1 MATRIARLARPKGV
15 PPGANHW
22 GRPLT
27 RMSSD
32 NRLDEPMSWRL
43 GTGLLVLLAICLV
56 PAVAGAALYLNHLRD
71 MALRDAYR
79 AADLVAIGTSERLRW
94 LLQDAEAMLASVAAR
109 PKVRKVDP
117 TDCDPILAEFRVIS
131 PAFKTL
137 ALRLTDGRSLCS
149 ELRQPPSQQSV
160 AASPWFQ
167 AAIRQPGFH
176 ASDGHV
182 GAVRQEWTVRLTHPV
197 KDASGQ
203 TVALLITPLDLQQ
216 LQERLFAQLP
226 ASTVAAVVDAANRVL
241 VRSTRQDERAGK
253 PVVEAVAQV
262 IDALRQ
268 DARHAGVQAP
278 VSRQFAEIGADGVR
292 RLYVARTVPM
302 SDWVVVSGVPEDETL
317 QGYYATRNRSLTVIL
332 AVLLVAS
339 LAAWRVSR
347 GIRQPIQGLAA
358 AALSA
363 ARGDLVPRAP
373 ETGPTEIRDVA
384 REFNSMVVA
393 TAEARERLRASER
406 EYRTLLQN
414 LPVAV
419 VSHAP
424 DGSVELFNDRASE
437 LLRMTPEQMKGTAA
451 DSPVWHFVDAHGER
465 VQPLDYPVARVLRTR
480 LPLSPQ
486 TYGIVG
492 ADAAAA
498 HTWVLVTG
506 YPQLDGAGRLLHAV
520 VAFVDISAQ
529 HDAEQL
535 RLAKESAE
543 AASQAKSDF
552 LSRLSHELRT
562 PLNAIIGFTQL
573 IQMDPQLQANR
584 RAQLGHVL
592 GAGEHLLSLIEQIL
606 DISSIESGQQKVAT
620 QAVPLARVARRP
632 ASRSAARWRRLGR
645 VEVELAGPVP
655 GGADQ
660 ASVYVQTDPT
670 RLRQVVMNLLS
681 NAIKY
686 NRPQGSV
693 RLTVR
698 LDAAG
703 GEGPD
708 VHVDIIDSGI
718 GLAPTQLERLFE
730 PFNRVGAERTD
741 VEGHGL
747 GLAHSRA
754 LARSM
759 GGDITVDQPARQGL
773 VLHVA
778 SAPDGQLEFRSVT
791 FWCALVGS
799 TEPAV
804 FRRLPHGCRRDDR
817 LRQVGNRSP
826 TAAPV
831 SPGPEPARS

>member
-1 MATRIARLARPKGV
+1 
-15 PPGANHW
+15 
-22 GRPLT
+22 
-27 RMSSD
+27 MSSD

-109 PKVRKVDP
+109 PQVRKVDP
-117 TDCDPILAEFRVIS
+117 TACDPILAEFRVIS

-149 ELRQPPSQQSV
+149 ELQQPPSQQSV

-203 TVALLITPLDLQQ
+203 TVALLITPLDLRQ

-226 ASTVAAVVDAANRVL
+226 ASNVAAVVDAANRVL

-253 PVVEAVAQV
+253 PVVEAVVQV
-262 IDALRQ
+262 MDALRQ

-302 SDWVVVSGVPEDETL
+302 IDWMVVSGVPEEETL

-347 GIRQPIQGLAA
+347 GIRQPVQGLAA

-406 EYRTLLQN
+406 EYWTLLQN

-424 DGSVELFNDRASE
+424 DGSVELFNDRACA

-465 VQPLDYPVARVLRTR
+465 VQPHDYPVARVLRTR

-492 ADAAAA
+492 ADAATA

-506 YPQLDGAGRLLHAV
+506 YPQLDGAGHLLHAV

-543 AASQAKSDF
+543 AASQAKSNF

-573 IQMDPQLQANR
+573 VQMDPQLQADR

-592 GAGEHLLSLIEQIL
+592 GAGEHLLLLIEQIL

-620 QAVPLARVARRP
+620 QAVPLAALLEACVEICRPLAQAR
-632 ASRSAARWRRLGR
+632 G

-655 GGADQ
+655 GGADP
-660 ASVYVQTDPT
+660 ASVHVQTDPT

-703 GEGPD
+703 DEGPD

-759 GGDITVDQPARQGL
+759 GGDITVDSQPGKGSCFT
-773 VLHVA
+773 LHLHRTGNSTA
-778 SAPDGQLEFRSVT
+778 GQ
-791 FWCALVGS
+791 
-799 TEPAV
+799 
-804 FRRLPHGCRRDDR
+804 
-817 LRQVGNRSP
+817 
-826 TAAPV
+826 
-831 SPGPEPARS
+831 

>member
-1 MATRIARLARPKGV
+1 
-15 PPGANHW
+15 
-22 GRPLT
+22 
-27 RMSSD
+27 
-32 NRLDEPMSWRL
+32 
-43 GTGLLVLLAICLV
+43 
-56 PAVAGAALYLNHLRD
+56 
-71 MALRDAYR
+71 LRDAYR
-79 AADLVAIGTSERLRW
+79 AADLVAIGTSDRLRW

-109 PKVRKVDP
+109 PQVRTADP
-117 TDCDPILAEFRVIS
+117 TACDPILAEFRAIS

-137 ALRLTDGRSLCS
+137 ALRLVDGRSLCS
-149 ELRQPPSQQSV
+149 ELTQPPTQESV

-167 AAIRQPGFH
+167 AAVHQPGFH
-176 ASDGHV
+176 VSDGHL
-182 GAVRQEWTVRLTHPV
+182 GAVRNEWTVRLTYPV
-197 KDASGQ
+197 KDTSGQ
-203 TVALLITPLDLQQ
+203 TVALLITPLDLRQ

-226 ASTVAAVVDAANRVL
+226 AANLGAVVDAANRVL

-253 PVVEAVAQV
+253 PAVEGVALG
-262 IDALRQ
+262 IGALRQ
-268 DARHAGVQAP
+268 DARHAGVRAP
-278 VSRQFAEIGADGVR
+278 ASQQFPGIGIDGVR
-292 RLYVARTVPM
+292 RLFVVRTVPM

-317 QGYYATRNRSLTVIL
+317 QDYYATRNRSLALIL
-332 AVLLVAS
+332 AVLLVAGV
-339 LAAWRVSR
+339 AAWRVSR
-347 GIRQPIQGLAA
+347 GIRLPILGLATA
-358 AALSA
+358 ARSV

-373 ETGPTEIRDVA
+373 EAGPTEIRDVA

-393 TAEARERLRASER
+393 TAEARERLRASEL

-419 VSHAP
+419 VSHAG
-424 DGSVELFNDRASE
+424 DGSVELFNDRACA

-451 DSPVWHFVDAHGER
+451 DSPVWHFVDARCER
-465 VQPLDYPVARVLRTR
+465 VQPRDYPVARVLRTR
-480 LPLSPQ
+480 QPLSPQ
-486 TYGIVG
+486 TFGIVG
-492 ADAAAA
+492 ADAVAA

-506 YPQLDGAGRLLHAV
+506 YPQIDGAGRLLHAV

-573 IQMDPQLQANR
+573 IQMDPQLQADR

-592 GAGEHLLSLIEQIL
+592 SAGEHLLLLINQIL

-620 QAVPLARVARRP
+620 QVVPLAPLLETCVAICRP
-632 ASRSAARWRRLGR
+632 LAQSSAVAL
-645 VEVELAGPVP
+645 EVAGPVP
-655 GGADQ
+655 GEPGLASLQVQ
-660 ASVYVQTDPT
+660 ADPT

-681 NAIKY
+681 NAVKY

-693 RLTVR
+693 SLAVR
-698 LDAAG
+698 QDAAG

-708 VHVDIIDSGI
+708 VHVDITDSGI
-718 GLAPTQLERLFE
+718 GLAPPQLERLFE

-759 GGDITVDQPARQGL
+759 GGEITVTSQPGQGSCFTLHLHRADRPTAGPQPAR
-773 VLHVA
+773 
-778 SAPDGQLEFRSVT
+778 
-791 FWCALVGS
+791 AL
-799 TEPAV
+799 
-804 FRRLPHGCRRDDR
+804 
-817 LRQVGNRSP
+817 
-826 TAAPV
+826 
-831 SPGPEPARS
+831 

>member
-1 MATRIARLARPKGV
+1 
-15 PPGANHW
+15 
-22 GRPLT
+22 
-27 RMSSD
+27 
-32 NRLDEPMSWRL
+32 MSWRL
-43 GTGLLVLLAICLV
+43 GTGLLALLAICLV

-71 MALRDAYR
+71 TALRDAYR

-109 PKVRKVDP
+109 PQVRKVDP
-117 TDCDPILAEFRVIS
+117 TACDPILAEFRVIS

-149 ELRQPPSQQSV
+149 ELTQPPSQQSV

-176 ASDGHV
+176 ASDGHL
-182 GAVRQEWTVRLTHPV
+182 GAVRQEWTVRLTYPV

-203 TVALLITPLDLQQ
+203 TVALLITPLDLRQ

-226 ASTVAAVVDAANRVL
+226 AGNLGAVVDAANRVL
-241 VRSTRQDERAGK
+241 VRSTRQDERAGQ
-253 PVVEAVAQV
+253 PAVEAVAQV

-268 DARHAGVQAP
+268 DARHAGARAP
-278 VSRQFAEIGADGVR
+278 VSRQFAEIGIDGVR
-292 RLYVARTVPM
+292 RLFVVRTVPM
-302 SDWVVVSGVPEDETL
+302 SDWVVVSGVAEEETL
-317 QGYYATRNRSLTVIL
+317 QGYYATRNRSLAVIL
-332 AVLLVAS
+332 AVLLVAG

-347 GIRQPIQGLAA
+347 GIRLPIQGLAA
-358 AALSA
+358 AARSV

-373 ETGPTEIRDVA
+373 EAGPTEIRDVA

-419 VSHAP
+419 VSHAR
-424 DGSVELFNDRASE
+424 DGSVELFNDRACA

-451 DSPVWHFVDAHGER
+451 DSPVWHFVDARGER
-465 VQPLDYPVARVLRTR
+465 VQPHDYPVAQLLRTR

-486 TYGIVG
+486 TFGIVG

-506 YPQLDGAGRLLHAV
+506 YPQLDGEGRLLHAV

-573 IQMDPQLQANR
+573 ILMDPQLQADR

-592 GAGEHLLSLIEQIL
+592 SAGEHLLSLIDQIL
-606 DISSIESGQQKVAT
+606 DISSIESGQQQVAT
-620 QAVPLARVARRP
+620 QAVPLAPLLETCVAICRP
-632 ASRSAARWRRLGR
+632 LAQARAVAL
-645 VEVELAGPVP
+645 EVAGPVP
-655 GGADQ
+655 GEPDL
-660 ASVYVQTDPT
+660 ASVRVQADPT

-681 NAIKY
+681 NAVKY

-693 RLTVR
+693 RLAVR
-698 LDAAG
+698 QDAAG
-703 GEGPD
+703 RRRPRRACRHHRLRHRSGSGRSWSGCSSPSTVSAPNGPASR
-708 VHVDIIDSGI
+708 VTGSGWRI
-718 GLAPTQLERLFE
+718 
-730 PFNRVGAERTD
+730 RVRWRVRWA
-741 VEGHGL
+741 
-747 GLAHSRA
+747 
-754 LARSM
+754 ARSPSPAS
-759 GGDITVDQPARQGL
+759 PARAR
-773 VLHVA
+773 A
-778 SAPDGQLEFRSVT
+778 SRCT
-791 FWCALVGS
+791 C
-799 TEPAV
+799 
-804 FRRLPHGCRRDDR
+804 
-817 LRQVGNRSP
+817 
-826 TAAPV
+826 TARAT
-831 SPGPEPARS
+831 

>member
-1 MATRIARLARPKGV
+1 MASDDRP
-15 PPGANHW
+15 H
-22 GRPLT
+22 
-27 RMSSD
+27 
-32 NRLDEPMSWRL
+32 EPTSWRL
-43 GTGLLVLLAICLV
+43 GTGLLALLAICLV

-79 AADLVAIGTSERLRW
+79 AADLVAIGASVSLRW

-109 PKVRKVDP
+109 PQVRGVDP
-117 TDCDPILAEFRVIS
+117 AACDPILADFRVIS

-149 ELRQPPSQQSV
+149 ELPQPPSQESV

-176 ASDGHV
+176 VSDGHLGV
-182 GAVRQEWTVRLTHPV
+182 VRQEWTVRLTYPV

-203 TVALLITPLDLQQ
+203 TVALLITPLDLRQ
-216 LQERLFAQLP
+216 LQQRLFAQLP
-226 ASTVAAVVDAANRVL
+226 ASNVGAVVDAANRVL
-241 VRSTRQDERAGK
+241 VRSSRHDERVGK
-253 PVVEAVAQV
+253 PAVEAVALV
-262 IDALRQ
+262 MDALRQ
-268 DARHAGVQAP
+268 DARRAGVQAP
-278 VSRQFAEIGADGVR
+278 VSRQFSEIGPDGVR
-292 RLYVARTVPM
+292 RLYVMRTVPA
-302 SDWVVVSGVPEDETL
+302 SDWLVASGVPEEETL
-317 QGYYATRNRSLTVIL
+317 QGYYATRNRSLALIL
-332 AVLLVAS
+332 AVLLVAGVAS
-339 LAAWRVSR
+339 WRISR
-347 GIRQPIQGLAA
+347 SIRLPIQGLAEA
-358 AALSA
+358 ARSV
-363 ARGDLVPRAP
+363 ARGDPVPRAP
-373 ETGPTEIRDVA
+373 KAGPTEVRDVA

-414 LPVAV
+414 LPAAV
-419 VSHAP
+419 VSHAR
-424 DGSVELFNDRASE
+424 DGSVELFNDRACA
-437 LLRMTPEQMKGTAA
+437 LLRMTPEQMRGTAA

-465 VQPLDYPVARVLRTR
+465 VEPRDYPVARVLRTR

-486 TYGIVG
+486 TFGIVG
-492 ADAAAA
+492 ADAVAA

-506 YPQLDGAGRLLHAV
+506 YPHLDDEGRLLHAV

-529 HDAEQL
+529 HDAEHL

-562 PLNAIIGFTQL
+562 PLNAINGFSQL
-573 IQMDPQLQANR
+573 ILMDPQLQAER

-592 GAGEHLLSLIEQIL
+592 SAGEHLLALIDQIL
-606 DISSIESGQQKVAT
+606 DISSIESGQQKLAT
-620 QAVPLARVARRP
+620 QAVPLAPLLETCVAICRP
-632 ASRSAARWRRLGR
+632 LAQAGAVG
-645 VEVELAGPVP
+645 VELAGPVP
-655 GGADQ
+655 GEPDP
-660 ASVYVQTDPT
+660 ASVQVQADPT

-693 RLTVR
+693 RLAVR

-708 VHVDIIDSGI
+708 VHVDITDSGI
-718 GLAPTQLERLFE
+718 GLDSAQLERLFE
-730 PFNRVGAERTD
+730 PFNRVGAERTG

-759 GGDITVDQPARQGL
+759 GGEITVTSHPGQGSCFTLHLHRARPSMAGQQPARML
-773 VLHVA
+773 
-778 SAPDGQLEFRSVT
+778 
-791 FWCALVGS
+791 
-799 TEPAV
+799 
-804 FRRLPHGCRRDDR
+804 
-817 LRQVGNRSP
+817 
-826 TAAPV
+826 
-831 SPGPEPARS
+831 